1 MTGCS
6 MAHRATVEEL
16 TVTAVLS
23 KEWFAADRRRLPMVL
38 LQGRVGVA
46 PLRSVLRHG
55 GDARGHQAEEPGD
68 EETDDVLWRKHATH
82 RGPS

>member
-1 MTGCS
+1 
-6 MAHRATVEEL
+6 
-16 TVTAVLS
+16 
-23 KEWFAADRRRLPMVL
+23 MVL